1 MCTFGPQKI
10 YSLLISPLENCAG
23 VEEKKAAGMSS
34 VAAAGDDSNAAELQL
49 DSGTHCHGG
58 ALAEVGALEEEPGD
72 VGVVVEEQALAAED
86 DQQGEDAVAGGITGG
101 EESDEKI
108 EEKEESEKENADAGN
123 SSVVKEL
130 LTDLLHKVGEEDSA
144 EESETPVRLRAKSRA
159 SSQEPSSSSKARM
172 SRQSS
177 CEETG
182 LRGGTATSRSRHSS
196 SEQEG
201 ASVQR
206 RLRTRTAP
214 VASGNDPA
222 SIRANMEPAPKSA
235 EELKRTEEKAKDIK
249 GESVVVNVPK
259 KKLRKDKQDFQH
271 NKEARS
277 EAEVLK
283 RVAELQREGLWSKKM
298 AKRDGE
304 GHGQGKIHWDFVL
317 EEMIWLSGVVQ
328 QEVKAK
334 KMNAKKCAMMI
345 QKHFKDRE
353 LSVARAERNR
363 EANLKKIGKSNCFD
377 FVHCLIFM
385 PFHSTHHVTRGEDLL
400 GQREQAF

>member
-1 MCTFGPQKI
+1 
-10 YSLLISPLENCAG
+10 
-23 VEEKKAAGMSS
+23 MSS
-34 VAAAGDDSNAAELQL
+34 VAAAGDDSNAAEPQL
-49 DSGTHCHGG
+49 DSGSHCHGG
-58 ALAEVGALEEEPGD
+58 AEVGALEDESGD
-72 VGVVVEEQALAAED
+72 VGVPVEEQSLAAD
-86 DQQGEDAVAGGITGG
+86 NDQQDEDAVAGGITGG
-101 EESDEKI
+101 EEPDKKI
-108 EEKEESEKENADAGN
+108 EEKEENEKENAEGASLPQGGN

-130 LTDLLHKVGEEDSA
+130 LTDLFNKVGEEDSA

-159 SSQEPSSSSKARM
+159 SSQEPSSSSSKARM
-172 SRQSS
+172 SSRQSS
-177 CEETG
+177 CEET
-182 LRGGTATSRSRHSS
+182 AS

-201 ASVQR
+201 ASVR

-235 EELKRTEEKAKDIK
+235 DELKRSEEKVKDVK
-249 GESVVVNVPK
+249 LESVVVNVPK

-298 AKRDGE
+298 VKRDGE

-353 LSVARAERNR
+353 LSVARAERLR
-363 EANLKKIGKSNCFD
+363 EANLKKIGKSNCRKIFPKT
-377 FVHCLIFM
+377 VLIFTM
-385 PFHSTHHVTRGEDLL
+385 IFSAYHVTRSEDLL
-400 GQREQAF
+400 EQCE

>member
-1 MCTFGPQKI
+1 MCIFLNPK
-10 YSLLISPLENCAG
+10 NCAG
-23 VEEKKAAGMSS
+23 IEEGKAAGMSS
-34 VAAAGDDSNAAELQL
+34 VAAADDDSNAAELQL
-49 DSGTHCHGG
+49 GGSPCHGSDIAG
-58 ALAEVGALEEEPGD
+58 PESPRDKTGGVGVGLEEK
-72 VGVVVEEQALAAED
+72 
-86 DQQGEDAVAGGITGG
+86 AVDSEGG
-101 EESDEKI
+101 EEPEAEGENTDGISCQEGSDEKI
-108 EEKEESEKENADAGN
+108 EGENGSGN
-123 SSVVKEL
+123 AIGNTSVVKEL

-159 SSQEPSSSSKARM
+159 SSQEPNSSKART

-177 CEETG
+177 CEESAP
-182 LRGGTATSRSRHSS
+182 RGAGSSKGRHSS
-196 SEQEG
+196 GEQEG
-201 ASVQR
+201 TSVR

-222 SIRANMEPAPKSA
+222 TIRANMEPVQKSA
-235 EELKRTEEKAKDIK
+235 EELKRLEEKMKDIK
-249 GESVVVNVPK
+249 VESVVVNVPK

-283 RVAELQREGLWSKKM
+283 RVAELQREGLWQSKKVV
-298 AKRDGE
+298 KRDGE

-363 EANLKKIGKSNCFD
+363 EANLKKIGEYRL
-377 FVHCLIFM
+377 V
-385 PFHSTHHVTRGEDLL
+385 RLL
-400 GQREQAF
+400 SPILS

>member
-1 MCTFGPQKI
+1 
-10 YSLLISPLENCAG
+10 
-23 VEEKKAAGMSS
+23 MSS
-34 VAAAGDDSNAAELQL
+34 VAAGSDDSNVAEPQL
-49 DSGTHCHGG
+49 DSGSHCHGG
-58 ALAEVGALEEEPGD
+58 ALAEVGGLEEESGD
-72 VGVVVEEQALAAED
+72 VGAVVEKQAAAAVAADDRQSEDALAGVIS
-86 DQQGEDAVAGGITGG
+86 GE
-101 EESDEKI
+101 EESDKKI
-108 EEKEESEKENADAGN
+108 EGGQENQKESADAGN

-130 LTDLLHKVGEEDSA
+130 LTDLLHTVGEEDSA

-159 SSQEPSSSSKARM
+159 SSQEPSSSKARM

-177 CEETG
+177 CEEG
-182 LRGGTATSRSRHSS
+182 SGPRGESS

-201 ASVQR
+201 ASVR

-235 EELKRTEEKAKDIK
+235 DELKRPEEKVKDIK
-249 GESVVVNVPK
+249 LESVVVNVPK

-283 RVAELQREGLWSKKM
+283 RIAELQREGLWSKKM
-298 AKRDGE
+298 VKRDGE

-363 EANLKKIGKSNCFD
+363 EANLKKIGKSNCYD
-377 FVHCLIFM
+377 IVHYLIFTN
-385 PFHSTHHVTRGEDLL
+385 FHSTHHVTRGEDLL
-400 GQREQAF
+400 G

>member
-1 MCTFGPQKI
+1 M
-10 YSLLISPLENCAG
+10 AR
-23 VEEKKAAGMSS
+23 
-34 VAAAGDDSNAAELQL
+34 
-49 DSGTHCHGG
+49 
-58 ALAEVGALEEEPGD
+58 
-72 VGVVVEEQALAAED
+72 
-86 DQQGEDAVAGGITGG
+86 
-101 EESDEKI
+101 I
-108 EEKEESEKENADAGN
+108 EEKEENKKENADAGN
-123 SSVVKEL
+123 STVVKEL

-159 SSQEPSSSSKARM
+159 SSQEPSSSKARM

-177 CEETG
+177 CEETAPK
-182 LRGGTATSRSRHSS
+182 GGTATSRSRHSS

-201 ASVQR
+201 ASVR

-235 EELKRTEEKAKDIK
+235 DELKRSEEKVKETK

-363 EANLKKIGKSNCFD
+363 EANLKKIGKSNCYD
-377 FVHCLIFM
+377 IVHCLIFTN
-385 PFHSTHHVTRGEDLL
+385 FHSTHHVTRGEDLL
-400 GQREQAF
+400 GQREQAFRIQTENQVGWKEERGTRPASQLHSGQN

>member
-1 MCTFGPQKI
+1 
-10 YSLLISPLENCAG
+10 
-23 VEEKKAAGMSS
+23 MST
-34 VAAAGDDSNAAELQL
+34 VAAAGDDSSAAELQL
-49 DSGTHCHGG
+49 DSDSHCHGG
-58 ALAEVGALEEEPGD
+58 APAEVEVLEEEPSD

-86 DQQGEDAVAGGITGG
+86 DQEDKDAVAGGTADG
-101 EESDEKI
+101 EESDKKI
-108 EEKEESEKENADAGN
+108 EEEEENEKENADAGN
-123 SSVVKEL
+123 STVVKEL

-159 SSQEPSSSSKARM
+159 SSQEPSGSKARM

-177 CEETG
+177 CEEPVT
-182 LRGGTATSRSRHSS
+182 RVGTATSRSRHSS

-201 ASVQR
+201 ASVR

-222 SIRANMEPAPKSA
+222 SIRANMEPAPKSVD
-235 EELKRTEEKAKDIK
+235 ELKRSEEKVKDIK

-363 EANLKKIGKSNCFD
+363 EANLKKIGKNF
-377 FVHCLIFM
+377 F
-385 PFHSTHHVTRGEDLL
+385 STLSIV
-400 GQREQAF
+400 